1 MRIRAIAFLALT
13 WGLGTASARAQSCPA
28 IDLQSMVDA
37 SLTNPIFVTHA
48 GEGTERLFI
57 VEQPGAIKV
66 LQPGSTTPTLF
77 LRIPG
82 TRVLS
87 GGERGLLGLAFHPN
101 FATNRRLFVYYTKQP
116 DGGSVIAEYQASAVN
131 PNIADPSPTDA
142 TETVLL
148 TFAQPFANHNGGSM
162 AFGPD
167 GYLYIASGDGGSAD
181 DPGNRAQNVDRL
193 LGKILRIDVDTP
205 NGSVPYSSP
214 TDNPYAGATPG
225 LDEIFTIG
233 MRNPWRMSFDR
244 LTGQLLAGDVGQGN
258 REEVSI
264 ITLGGNYGWRVMEG
278 TRCNIASDPL
288 PCNSPA
294 FTPPAFEYTHGG
306 GRCAVTGGYIY
317 RGTAGTLPDGTY
329 VFGDFCTGEIFGVDV
344 SDLPMDPGNLPAT
357 PTLLLDTPYP
367 LASFG
372 EDEAGELYAVGLTGQ
387 VLRLLAA
394 VSIAPT
400 TAVFDEAGGQGS
412 VGVTSPGGCPAWTAT
427 SNDPWI
433 SVNAGAN
440 GTGNGT
446 VSYTVS
452 ANPDVPPRTGT
463 MTIAGRT
470 FEVEQA
476 GGPAPLMSID
486 DVVVTEGPSAVA
498 SFVVSLS
505 LASLQ
510 TVTVQYA
517 TQNDTATASADF
529 VPKALTTLSF
539 APGETSKPVTVDV
552 NDDALDEDDE
562 TFFVNLSGATKAA
575 IADSQGLGTIADDD
589 PLPSLSIA
597 DGSFTEGFG
606 VRRVPLMVTLGAK
619 SGRPVTVDYVIGP
632 GSATPGTEFRAE
644 TGTLAFPPGETRRRL
659 VVWTKGDRLDEANEN
674 FIVNLQAAVNATV
687 ATPQATGTIVDDDP
701 PPRSRT
707 TP

>member
-1 MRIRAIAFLALT
+1 MRIRATAFLALT
-13 WGLGTASARAQSCPA
+13 WGLGAAGARAQTCPA
-28 IDLQSMVDA
+28 IALQSMVDA
-37 SLTNPIFVTHA
+37 SLTSPLFVTHA
-48 GEGTERLFI
+48 GDGTERLFI

-66 LQPGSTTPTLF
+66 LQPGSMTPTLF
-77 LRIPG
+77 LRIPS

-101 FATNRRLFVYYTKQP
+101 YASNRRFFVYYTKQQSG
-116 DGGSVIAEYQASAVN
+116 DTVIAEYKASVSN
-131 PNIADPSPTDA
+131 PNVADPSPTTA

-167 GYLYIASGDGGSAD
+167 GYLYIASGDGGSAN
-181 DPGNRAQNVDRL
+181 DPGNRAQNVNRL

-205 NGSVPYSSP
+205 NPPVLYSSP
-214 TDNPYAGATPG
+214 PDNPYAGATPG
-225 LDEIFTIG
+225 LDEIFAIG

-244 LTGQLLAGDVGQGN
+244 LTGQLLAGDVGQGS
-258 REEVSI
+258 REEVDI
-264 ITLGGNYGWRVMEG
+264 ITLGGNFGWRVMEG
-278 TRCNIASDPL
+278 TRCNIAGDLL
-288 PCNSPA
+288 PCNSA
-294 FTPPAFEYTHGG
+294 GFTQPAFEYTHGG
-306 GRCAVTGGYIY
+306 GRCSVTGGYVY
-317 RGTAGTLPDGTY
+317 RGPSGTLPDGTY
-329 VFGDFCTGEIFGVDV
+329 VYGDFCTGEIFGVDV
-344 SDLPMDPGNLPAT
+344 SDLPLDPGDLPAT
-357 PTLLLDTPYP
+357 PNLLRDTPYL

-372 EDEAGELYAVGLTGQ
+372 EDEAGEHYAVGHTGQ
-387 VLRLLAA
+387 VLLLVAA

-400 TAVFDEAGGQGS
+400 AAVFDEAGGPGS
-412 VGVTSPGGCPAWTAT
+412 VDVTSPGGCPAWTAV

-433 SVNAGAN
+433 AITGGDN
-440 GTGNGT
+440 GTGNGM
-446 VSYTVS
+446 VSYTVGE
-452 ANPDVPPRTGT
+452 NPGVPPRTGT

-470 FEVEQA
+470 FTVDQA
-476 GGPAPLMSID
+476 GGPAPLISID
-486 DVVVTEGPSAVA
+486 DVVVTEGPGAVA
-498 SFVVSLS
+498 SFLVTFS

-539 APGETSKPVTVDV
+539 DPGETSKPVTVDV

-575 IADSQGLGTIADDD
+575 IVDSQGLGSIADDD

-597 DGSFTEGFG
+597 GASFAEGFG
-606 VRRVPLMVTLGAK
+606 VRRVSFMVTLSEA
-619 SGRPVTVDYVIGP
+619 SGRPVSVDYVIGP

-644 TGTLAFPPGETRRRL
+644 TGTLVFAAGETRQRL
-659 VVWTKGDRLDEANEN
+659 FVWTKGDRLDEGDED
-674 FIVNLQAAVNATV
+674 FVVDLQGAVNATI
-687 ATPQATGTIVDDDP
+687 ATPQATGMIVDDDP